1 MRRTGLPF
9 ARLFGLAWRQSLR
22 ELRAGE
28 IRMLCLALVVAV
40 AASVAIGY
48 FTARLGAGMENRAS
62 EFLAADL
69 VLLGSEPPRP
79 EQVDAGLQRGLEHS
93 RSLNFSTM
101 AAGAEAL
108 QLASVKAV
116 QANFPLRGEV
126 RSAAAPDA
134 PDQPGGAP
142 APGEAWV
149 EPRLLLALD
158 AKVGDRLD
166 IGRKAL
172 TITRVL
178 TYEPDRAG
186 DFYSLTPRVLIN
198 LDDVAATGVIQPGSR
213 VRYREL
219 WRGEPQALAAY
230 RQALTPA
237 LAANQR
243 FEGPGDGNRQLGNAL
258 ERAQRYLGLASL
270 VAVVLAGVAVA
281 LSANRFAARRFDASA
296 LLRCLGLTRRDALVL
311 YGLQLGLLGLAA
323 SLLGAL
329 LGWLA
334 QLVLFELLH
343 GLLPARLPAVGI
355 GPALAGM
362 GTGLVALVGFALP
375 PLAALGRVPP
385 LRVLRSDLQ
394 PVPLRTWLVYG
405 CALLALGLIMW
416 RLSLD
421 LRLTLA
427 LLVGGLVAGLL
438 FGSLLYLAL
447 RGLRRAMQGA
457 PLAWRLGLG
466 QLLRHPLAAVG
477 QTLAFGLILLAM
489 SLVVLLRGEL
499 LERWQAQLPAEA
511 PNHFALNVLPDERQ
525 AFAAAVAGLSPH
537 ASPLYPIVQGRLV
550 SVKGHPAQEGL
561 EDDSRGGRATRRD
574 LNLTWS
580 AGLPDGNRLEGGQWW
595 DALPAGD
602 LPGVSLESELAR
614 SLGVGLGDTLGF
626 VIGDRQIEAR
636 VTSLRQVSWDNF
648 QPNFFV
654 IFAPGALQDVPFTYL
669 GSFYLPPGHDRELL
683 ALARQFPAVTLLPID
698 ALLDQLRSILRQVS
712 VAVEFVLLFVLAAGI
727 AVLLAGLQA
736 TLDERIRQGALLRAL
751 GARRELLQRARRTEF
766 ILLGGASG
774 LLAALGCEIVSALL
788 YRLAF
793 DLDWQPHPW
802 LLLLPVLGALLVG
815 AAGLLGT
822 RRALT
827 ASPLLI
833 LRES

>member
-1 MRRTGLPF
+1 MTDVALPIALYLGTLVLLAFALRRSPLLTEETLARSSPLDALRGILATAVVCLHFVLTYHLKAEGQWREPDSDLLYNMGVVPVSLFFMITGYLFFGKVYRRTPDWGEL
-9 ARLFGLAWRQSLR
+9 LR
-22 ELRAGE
+22 SRVLRV
-28 IRMLCLALVVAV
+28 MPLYLCVVAV
-40 AASVAIGY
+40 VVL
-48 FTARLGAGMENRAS
+48 FTLIRTH
-62 EFLAADL
+62 FVIADGQRFML
-69 VLLGSEPPRP
+69 ELLSWELFSGFT
-79 EQVDAGLQRGLEHS
+79 LNGLEES
-93 RSLNFSTM
+93 GWMT
-101 AAGAEAL
+101 AGAHWTLRYEAL
-108 QLASVKAV
+108 
-116 QANFPLRGEV
+116 FY
-126 RSAAAPDA
+126 
-134 PDQPGGAP
+134 
-142 APGEAWV
+142 
-149 EPRLLLALD
+149 LALP
-158 AKVGDRLD
+158 
-166 IGRKAL
+166 I
-172 TITRVL
+172 I
-178 TYEPDRAG
+178 
-186 DFYSLTPRVLIN
+186 
-198 LDDVAATGVIQPGSR
+198 
-213 VRYREL
+213 
-219 WRGEPQALAAY
+219 
-230 RQALTPA
+230 
-237 LAANQR
+237 
-243 FEGPGDGNRQLGNAL
+243 
-258 ERAQRYLGLASL
+258 
-270 VAVVLAGVAVA
+270 
-281 LSANRFAARRFDASA
+281 
-296 LLRCLGLTRRDALVL
+296 
-311 YGLQLGLLGLAA
+311 
-323 SLLGAL
+323 
-329 LGWLA
+329 
-334 QLVLFELLH
+334 
-343 GLLPARLPAVGI
+343 
-355 GPALAGM
+355 
-362 GTGLVALVGFALP
+362 
-375 PLAALGRVPP
+375 AALFNRRGFGLP
-385 LRVLRSDLQ
+385 L
-394 PVPLRTWLVYG
+394 LV
-405 CALLALGLIMW
+405 
-416 RLSLD
+416 S
-421 LRLTLA
+421 A

-525 AFAAAVAGLSPH
+525 AFATAVAGLSPH

-580 AGLPDGNRLEGGQWW
+580 AGLPDGNRLEAGQWW
-595 DALPAGD
+595 EALPASD

-793 DLDWQPHPW
+793 DLAWQPHPW

-815 AAGLLGT
+815 TAGLLGT